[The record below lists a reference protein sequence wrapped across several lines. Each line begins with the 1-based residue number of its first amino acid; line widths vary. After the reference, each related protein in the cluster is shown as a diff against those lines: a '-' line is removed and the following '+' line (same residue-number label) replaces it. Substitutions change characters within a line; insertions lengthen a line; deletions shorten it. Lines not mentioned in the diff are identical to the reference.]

1 MRNYIYIIA
10 LFVTLPAISCKKQ
23 TEPSP
28 VADFGFSLFEVYE
41 GDTLVFLN
49 SSKNVSVS
57 FWEMPALNWKSEEF
71 QPQYVFTDAGLYQVN
86 LLVKNGDGLT
96 DSKSLNVN
104 VKPDS
109 IYRLSGNSKKVWIV
123 KSIIYN
129 GNELQTQPCQ
139 MDDEFIVF
147 HNQADTCNLTE
158 GTDTCANGTYLFD
171 LPATSQWR
179 YNSAGTFE
187 FALTAFGS
195 PINLNF
201 DIKYL
206 SKDSFAGYD
215 AINSVS
221 FRLARKK

>member
-1 MRNYIYIIA
+1 MRINNFILLVLTA
-10 LFVTLPAISCKKQ
+10 VLGFSCKKQ
-23 TEPSP
+23 TEPAP
-28 VADFGFSLFEVYE
+28 VADFGFSLFEVHE

-49 SSKNVSVS
+49 TSKNVAAS
-57 FWEMPALNWKSEEF
+57 FWEMPSLNWKSQEF
-71 QPQYVFTDAGLYQVN
+71 QPKYIFTEAGLYQVN
-86 LLVKNGDGLT
+86 LTVKNGDGLS

-123 KSIIYN
+123 RSIIYN
-129 GNELQTQPCQ
+129 GNELQTQSCQ

-147 HNQADTCNLTE
+147 HNSADTCNLTQ
-158 GTDTCANGTYLFD
+158 GTDTCASGTYLFD

-179 YNSAGTFE
+179 YNPAGTFE

-201 DIKYL
+201 GIKYL

-215 AINSVS
+215 PINGVS